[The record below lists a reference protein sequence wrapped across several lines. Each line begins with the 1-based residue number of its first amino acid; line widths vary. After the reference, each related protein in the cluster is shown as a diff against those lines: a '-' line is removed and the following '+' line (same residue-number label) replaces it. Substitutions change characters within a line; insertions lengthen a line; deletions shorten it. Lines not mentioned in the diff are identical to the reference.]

1 MPDHQALDAL
11 FRPPALVTVVLAG
24 EALALMLALAPGQA
38 GARMLQFGLASLGI
52 QWIALGT
59 LCTLYLLRRPLS
71 RLPPSG
77 LAWACLGLL
86 LAMTLLVASAAW
98 ALLDLRD
105 EPAQGAL
112 PFMLRMLGIALV
124 VGLLALLAFQN
135 YSQATRL
142 ALRTKQLELEA
153 LRARVRPHFLFNTLN
168 SGVMLVRQQP
178 EQAEQLLLGL
188 SDLFRAALDNPHDI
202 ELVEELALTQRYLE
216 IEAIRFG
223 PRLQIRWDL
232 PEPIPSVKVP
242 ALSIQPLVENAV
254 RHGIE
259 RLPGGGRIDIAVAI
273 RDNTVMVTIRNP
285 IQADLDGM
293 AQHGH
298 SIGIKATHARLQGST
313 EGRGTLTTSR
323 SGNEYIAE
331 MRLPLSRPTQSTA
344 AQVTT
349 R

>member
-1 MPDHQALDAL
+1 MLDHQTLDTL

-24 EALALMLALAPGQA
+24 EALALMLALASGQA
-38 GARMLQFGLASLGI
+38 GGRMLQFGLASLGI
-52 QWIALGT
+52 QWIAVGT
-59 LCTLYLLRRPLS
+59 LCMLYLLRRPLS

-98 ALLDLRD
+98 ALLDQRAAL
-105 EPAQGAL
+105 EQAAL
-112 PFMLRMLGIALV
+112 PFMLRMLGIAMV
-124 VGLLALLAFQN
+124 VGLLALLVFQN

-142 ALRTKQLELEA
+142 AVRTKQLELEA

-188 SDLFRAALDNPHDI
+188 SDLFRVALANPHDI
-202 ELVEELALTQRYLE
+202 ELAEELALTQRYLD

-223 PRLQIRWDL
+223 SRLQIAWDL
-232 PEPIPSVKVP
+232 PEPLPLVKVP

-259 RLPGGGRIDIAVAI
+259 RLPGGGRIDIAVSI
-273 RDNTVMVTIRNP
+273 GDNAARVTIRNP
-285 IQADLDGM
+285 IPPSSDLDGI
-293 AQHGH
+293 ARHGH
-298 SIGIKATHARLQGST
+298 SIGIKAAYASLHAST
-313 EGRGTLTTSR
+313 GGRGSLMTSQKD
-323 SGNEYIAE
+323 GNYLVEIN
-331 MRLPLSRPTQSTA
+331 LPL
-344 AQVTT
+344 
-349 R
+349 